1 MVDNK
6 ILHCIVSHIY
16 QHWSIIFTLSK
27 ILRNF
32 DKFHYILKALYMISH
47 KKLYCFWIENT
58 LKLPD
63 FKYYIFAL
71 IFLFKKK
78 IFWRFISVVIKVLFV
93 TTKIVIV
100 KHKRTIKMTYRR
112 FTSNLLLI
120 FYSTTMQIIY
130 SL

>member
-78 IFWRFISVVIKVLFV
+78 NILKIYFSCYKSLVRNNQNCYCKTQKNYKNDVQEIYIKFIVNFLFND
-93 TTKIVIV
+93 
-100 KHKRTIKMTYRR
+100 HANY
-112 FTSNLLLI
+112 L
-120 FYSTTMQIIY
+120 
-130 SL
+130 